1 MSCQIKVDI
10 TAEKVPQTENRLKQ
24 KADQVYELIRRSII
38 MMEMEPGAPILERSI
53 CAQLSVSRTPLR
65 EAVQRLAEEGLVKV
79 IPHSGT
85 YVSRISFE
93 VAEEGF
99 IIRRALEIES
109 VRRASLRY
117 SYAAGA
123 ELDEILAGM
132 QRVLDTGQLDRYLD
146 EDDKLH
152 STIARM
158 SGMPRI
164 WKFITMA
171 KVHLDRMRQLS
182 APVPGHLAIVTEQ
195 HAAIVAAIRSGK
207 PDQAEL
213 AMRIH
218 LESSFEVMTRVY
230 HQRTNMFASKET
242 E

>member
-1 MSCQIKVDI
+1 MK
-10 TAEKVPQTENRLKQ
+10 TEGRPRQ
-24 KADQVYELIRRSII
+24 KADQVYELIRRSIALLEI
-38 MMEMEPGAPILERSI
+38 EPGAPIVEKTI
-53 CAQLSVSRTPLR
+53 CSRLSVSRTPVR
-65 EAVQRLAEEGLVKV
+65 EAIQRLAEEGLVNV

-85 YVSRISFE
+85 YVSRISPQ

-117 SYAAGA
+117 TYAAGA
-123 ELDEILAGM
+123 ELDAILVRM
-132 QRVLDTGQLDRYLD
+132 EKLVKTKRLDRYLD
-146 EDDKLH
+146 EDDILH
-152 STIARM
+152 STIAKM
-158 SGMPRI
+158 SGLPRI

-182 APVPGHLAIVTEQ
+182 APVPGHLTTVTEQ
-195 HAAIVAAIRSGK
+195 HAAIVAAIRSAK

-218 LESSFEVMTRVY
+218 LESSFEVMTRLY
-230 HQRTNMFASKET
+230 HEKTNMFASREP
-242 E
+242 EWESL

>member
-1 MSCQIKVDI
+1 MKTS
-10 TAEKVPQTENRLKQ
+10 PSQ
-24 KADQVYELIRRSII
+24 KADQVYELMRRRII
-38 MMEMEPGAPILERSI
+38 MLEMQPGAPIDEKSI
-53 CAQLSVSRTPLR
+53 CSRLSVSRTPVR
-65 EAVQRLAEEGLVKV
+65 EAIQRLAGEGLVNV

-85 YVSRISFE
+85 YVSHISFP

-123 ELDEILAGM
+123 ELDA
-132 QRVLDTGQLDRYLD
+132 VLMRMRKLLETNQFGNYLD
-146 EDDKLH
+146 EDDILH

-158 SGMPRI
+158 SGLPRI

-182 APVPGHLAIVTEQ
+182 APVPGHLAMVTEQ
-195 HAAIVAAIRSGK
+195 HAAIVAALRSGK

-218 LESSFEVMTRVY
+218 LESSFEVMTKLY
-230 HQRTNMFASKET
+230 HQETNMFASKEA

>member
-1 MSCQIKVDI
+1 MSYRTIK
-10 TAEKVPQTENRLKQ
+10 TTGAGRTRKTKNRPQQ

-38 MMEMEPGAPILERSI
+38 MLKMQPGAPLVEKSI
-53 CAQLSVSRTPLR
+53 CSRLSVSRTPVR
-65 EAVQRLAEEGLVKV
+65 EAIQRLAEEGLVNV

-85 YVSRISFE
+85 YVSLISSQ

-109 VRRASLRY
+109 VRRAALRY

-123 ELDEILAGM
+123 ELDAVLMRMRRILE
-132 QRVLDTGQLDRYLD
+132 TNQLNRYLD
-146 EDDKLH
+146 EDDILH

-158 SGMPRI
+158 SGLPRI

-182 APVPGHLAIVTEQ
+182 APVPGHLATVTEQ
-195 HAAIVAAIRSGK
+195 HAAIVAAVRSGK

-218 LESSFEVMTRVY
+218 LESSFEVMTRLY
-230 HQRTNMFASKET
+230 QEKTNMFVSKEA

>member
-1 MSCQIKVDI
+1 MKDS
-10 TAEKVPQTENRLKQ
+10 LSQ
-24 KADQVYELIRRSII
+24 KANQVYESIRRSIV
-38 MMEMEPGAPILERSI
+38 MLEMQPGAPIVEKSI
-53 CAQLSVSRTPLR
+53 CSKLSVSRTPVR
-65 EAVQRLAEEGLVKV
+65 EAIQRLAGEGLVNV

-85 YVSRISFE
+85 YVSSISFE

-123 ELDEILAGM
+123 ELDAVLIRM
-132 QRVLDTGQLDRYLD
+132 QKLLDANRLDRYLD
-146 EDDKLH
+146 EDDNLH

-158 SGMPRI
+158 SGMPRV
-164 WKFITMA
+164 WKFISLA
-171 KVHLDRMRQLS
+171 KVHLDRMRQMS
-182 APVPGHLAIVTEQ
+182 APVPGHLAMVTDQ
-195 HAAIVAAIRSGK
+195 HAAIVAALRSGK

-218 LESSFEVMTRVY
+218 LESSFEVMTRLS
-230 HQRTNMFASKET
+230 HESTNMFTPKEAECQT
-242 E
+242 L

>member
-1 MSCQIKVDI
+1 MVKKAGATGDP
-10 TAEKVPQTENRLKQ
+10 PQQ
-24 KADQVYELIRRSII
+24 KADQVYDLIRHSII
-38 MMEMEPGAPILERSI
+38 MLEMQPGAPIVEKKI
-53 CAQLSVSRTPLR
+53 CKQLSLSRTPVR
-65 EAVQRLAEEGLVKV
+65 EAIQRLAEEGLVNV

-85 YVSRISFE
+85 YVSHISSQ

-123 ELDEILAGM
+123 ELEAILLRM
-132 QRVLDTGQLDRYLD
+132 QRLLKTNRLDRYLV
-146 EDDKLH
+146 EDDMLH

-158 SGMPRI
+158 SGLPRI

-182 APVPGHLAIVTEQ
+182 APVPGHLAMVTDQ
-195 HAAIVAAIRSGK
+195 HVAIVAAVRSGK

-218 LESSFEVMTRVY
+218 LESSFEVMTRLY
-230 HQRTNMFASKET
+230 HQKTNMFASKEAK
-242 E
+242 